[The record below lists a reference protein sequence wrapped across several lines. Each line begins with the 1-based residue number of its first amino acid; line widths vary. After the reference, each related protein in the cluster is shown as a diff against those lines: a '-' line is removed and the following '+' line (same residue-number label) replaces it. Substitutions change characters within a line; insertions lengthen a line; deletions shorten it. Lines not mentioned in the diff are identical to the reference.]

1 VARPKEFAEDD
12 VLDRALQLFWERG
25 YEGTS
30 VEALVQQTGV
40 QRASLYATFGSK
52 HDLFVATLRRYFE
65 RQFLLNSND
74 GLAAIAGLLER
85 VACDA
90 AGQCRGCYVVNSGME
105 MAETD
110 PAVAQMM
117 AAAVAGMESAIA
129 EALKVG
135 QARGEVAQR
144 PLLPMARMVVSA
156 VLGLRVLA
164 RAKAGSEVAA
174 GVVAG
179 TLDALKNSGTFVL
192 EPHQ

>member
-1 VARPKEFAEDD
+1 MARPKEFAVDD
-12 VLDRALQLFWERG
+12 VLDRALELFWKRG
-25 YEGTS
+25 YDGTS
-30 VEALVQQTGV
+30 VEALVQKTGV

-65 RQFLLNSND
+65 RQFLLDSGE
-74 GLAAIAGLLER
+74 GLAAIEGLLQR

-90 AGQCRGCYVVNSGME
+90 AGECKGCYVVNSGME
-105 MAETD
+105 MAEAD

-117 AAAVAGMESAIA
+117 AEVVAGMEAAIA
-129 EALKVG
+129 DALRVG
-135 QARGEVAQR
+135 QSRGEVAQR
-144 PLLPMARMVVSA
+144 PIVPMARMIVST

-164 RAKAGSEVAA
+164 RARAGREVAE

-192 EPHQ
+192 QSHQ